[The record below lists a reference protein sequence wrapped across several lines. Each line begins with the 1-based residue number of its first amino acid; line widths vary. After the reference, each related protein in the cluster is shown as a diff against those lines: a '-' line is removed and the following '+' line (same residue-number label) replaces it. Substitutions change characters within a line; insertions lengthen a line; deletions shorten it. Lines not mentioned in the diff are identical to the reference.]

1 VSETLISKLELPVIV
16 NFCNL
21 QYSPT
26 ETLVE
31 FGFGCKFNN
40 NNQRIRFYYQVIT
53 VVRNTTT
60 TKVGLSIF

>member
-40 NNQRIRFYYQVIT
+40 NQRIRFYYQVSG
-53 VVRNTTT
+53 RNSTEQ
-60 TKVGLSIF
+60 VDQYNFA